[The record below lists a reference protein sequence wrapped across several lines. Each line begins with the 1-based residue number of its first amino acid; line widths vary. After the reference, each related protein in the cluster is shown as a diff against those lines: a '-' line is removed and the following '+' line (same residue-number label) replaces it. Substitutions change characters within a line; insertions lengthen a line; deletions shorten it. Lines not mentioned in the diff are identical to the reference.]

1 MQRTQCGVKNTN
13 IRPPRRRQ
21 NFRHHTVEVLHDI
34 LITQQ
39 DLSKKRLN
47 ENENLLQKH
56 DSSGY
61 AFTLCLWIALH
72 NTDHDLIVRNKDDG
86 VTF

>member
-13 IRPPRRRQ
+13 IRPPRRKQNCRQ
-21 NFRHHTVEVLHDI
+21 HTVEVLHDI
-34 LITQQ
+34 FNTQQ

-61 AFTLCLWIALH
+61 AFTLCLWIAVIAQH
-72 NTDHDLIVRNKDDG
+72 RS
-86 VTF
+86 